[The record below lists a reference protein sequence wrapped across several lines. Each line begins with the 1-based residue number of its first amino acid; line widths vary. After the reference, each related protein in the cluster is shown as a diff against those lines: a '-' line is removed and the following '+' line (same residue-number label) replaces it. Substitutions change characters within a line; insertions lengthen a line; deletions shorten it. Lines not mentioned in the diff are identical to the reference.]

1 MKVGD
6 LVELSATGRTLSY
19 CGHARDKVGIVV
31 DIKSK
36 IDVMY
41 PIRVNWMGG
50 KAYAYHLRSS
60 LKFISK
66 TS

>member
-6 LVELSATGRTLSY
+6 LVELSATGNALTY
-19 CGHARDKVGIVV
+19 CKHARNKIGIVIDV
-31 DIKSK
+31 RSK
-36 IDVMY
+36 LDVMY

-50 KAYAYHLRSS
+50 QAYAYHLRSS